1 MERKET
7 VNEIVAHVAA
17 EMGRLQYAPL
27 TIAGF
32 IRDSKHLQ
40 DYIQEKTNENFFTE
54 DLGRAYLKE
63 RVGLVIPMER
73 PLTSREA
80 AHARCV
86 RRIGEYQLYG
96 QFFRSHSTEKP
107 DPSDWTLDDSA
118 IISAFLEKM
127 QTADNSDATKR
138 IRMNHLRRF
147 YEFLDSRQLR
157 GVHAISAQLISDFAM
172 TLQGDSPVYNKH
184 RLATLRHYFRFLHR
198 SELLEQDWSIFVPKV
213 ILAINQ
219 NVPALWEKADLE
231 KLLKSVD
238 RGSPAGKRNYAIIL
252 LVVQLGFRIS
262 DVAHLRLDS
271 LKWKRSEIELIQHK
285 THNRIVQPMPK
296 DVGWAII
303 DYIRYGRPKADE
315 PYVFLTVN
323 APYTQLLPGSI
334 GCILDRQMRRCG
346 IQKKPGITSG
356 MHSLRHALARRLL
369 AEGTPLSTVV
379 DVMGHVQ
386 NDSATPYLKV
396 DIDGLRTCALSLS
409 EVTRNA

>member
-7 VNEIVAHVAA
+7 VDEIVAHVVA
-17 EMGRLQYAPL
+17 EMEKLQYAPL
-27 TIAGF
+27 TIVGF

-40 DYIQEKTNENFFTE
+40 DYIQEKTSANFFTE

-63 RVGLVIPMER
+63 QIGLVFPMLR
-73 PLTSREA
+73 PLTGREA
-80 AHARCV
+80 AHVRCV

-96 QFFRSHSTEKP
+96 LFFRNHIP
-107 DPSDWTLDDSA
+107 ARPHHSDWTLDDSA
-118 IISAFLEKM
+118 IMSAFLEKM
-127 QTADNSDATKR
+127 QTADNSEATKKT
-138 IRMNHLRRF
+138 RMNYLRSF
-147 YEFLDSRQLR
+147 YEFLGSRNLR
-157 GVHAISAQLISDFAM
+157 GVHEITAQLISDYAV

-184 RLATLRHYFRFLHR
+184 RLATLRHYFQFLHR
-198 SELLEQDWSIFVPKV
+198 SGLLEQDWSHFVPKV
-213 ILAINQ
+213 IVAINR

-252 LVVQLGFRIS
+252 LVIQLGFRIS
-262 DVAHLRLDS
+262 DVANLRLDS
-271 LKWKRSEIELIQHK
+271 LKWERSEIELIQHK
-285 THNRIVQPMPK
+285 THHRIVQPMPK

-303 DYIRYGRPKADE
+303 DYIRYGRPKVDE

-323 APYTQLLPGSI
+323 APYAQLAPGSI

-346 IQKKPGITSG
+346 IQKNPGITSG

-369 AEGTPLSTVV
+369 EEGTPLSTVV

-386 NDSATPYLKV
+386 YDSATPYLKV

-409 EVTRNA
+409 EVTENA